1 MPWSVIYGG
10 ENVVDLEVAIA
21 ILVKVYGEVML
32 KVLNGNELGVGV
44 VGDILSTAMGTIFMP
59 CKVWLDVTG

>member
-1 MPWSVIYGG
+1 M
-10 ENVVDLEVAIA
+10 AIA